1 MLVWARRRC
10 GGGGTSLM
18 HGSVA
23 DRRRGAGTVRFSHVD
38 FLTEL
43 GIGIAIGMLAGTT
56 GTHGSARG
64 RMTLLAAVIG
74 LVAGFLLDGAARRA
88 CSALVGA
95 VVACLVISDLV
106 GGASR
111 REGSGGGAL
120 GFLVALAALVVVA
133 IALLV
138 PVAGHRSSSLALVW
152 LGISRHR
159 RAQRKHAGLR
169 VLR

>member
-1 MLVWARRRC
+1 MDVL
-10 GGGGTSLM
+10 L
-18 HGSVA
+18 
-23 DRRRGAGTVRFSHVD
+23 
-38 FLTEL
+38 EL

-74 LVAGFLLDGAARRA
+74 LIAGFLLSGIVGALLG
-88 CSALVGA
+88 LVGA
-95 VVACLVISDLV
+95 AAACLVISDLV
-106 GGASR
+106 HGAGR
-111 REGSGGGAL
+111 REGSGAGAL
-120 GFLVALAALVVVA
+120 GFIVSLAALIVIA
-133 IALLV
+133 ISLLV
-138 PVAGHRSSSLALVW
+138 PVLVILVIIAIAW

>member
-1 MLVWARRRC
+1 
-10 GGGGTSLM
+10 M
-18 HGSVA
+18 HGSVP
-23 DRRRGAGTVRFSHVD
+23 DRRGGAEEAKFSPVD

-64 RMTLLAAVIG
+64 RMTLLASVIA
-74 LVAGFLLDGAARRA
+74 LIAGFLLDGPLGAVLAV
-88 CSALVGA
+88 VGA
-95 VVACLVISDLV
+95 AGACLVISDLV
-106 GGASR
+106 FGASR
-111 REGSGGGAL
+111 REGSGGGAIA
-120 GFLVALAALVVVA
+120 FIVALAALVVIAVA
-133 IALLV
+133 VLVSVLVILVVIAL
-138 PVAGHRSSSLALVW
+138 AW

>member
-1 MLVWARRRC
+1 M
-10 GGGGTSLM
+10 
-18 HGSVA
+18 
-23 DRRRGAGTVRFSHVD
+23 D
-38 FLTEL
+38 FLEQL

-74 LVAGFLLDGAARRA
+74 LVVGFLLDGPLGALFGLLGAA
-88 CSALVGA
+88 
-95 VVACLVISDLV
+95 VACLVISDLV
-106 GGASR
+106 FGAGR

-120 GFLVALAALVVVA
+120 GFIVGLAALFVIVVS
-133 IALLV
+133 LLV
-138 PVAGHRSSSLALVW
+138 PILVIPVIIALAW